1 MMTQGQKDEIEAS
14 LRGFYAN
21 SFFHIYTVG
30 EFNVD
35 ISQIASTRDK
45 GTALHEY
52 THYIQNIGT
61 LWGLYCSMCNYDMIL
76 QFKYEIF
83 NAQEIK
89 RPVTISLTE
98 PLERKKR
105 YVQHGNGT
113 QGYPK
118 WNLNDDEAIDYSL
131 TPVDVNGKR
140 EVQVDV
146 SFTLI
151 DGTKQSVKLGAH
163 IIKESM
169 AAMMQNLLDPNAK
182 HDDVPYNLVF
192 KLATKHFENTSKDI
206 RKLICCCH
214 ASLFSMSPGET
225 LIELLGEAESES
237 QLDGFQLFSRFI
249 HTKEVVTGR
258 GVRKTIL
265 EFFNDMVTGFKSKLS
280 DNLVAPL
287 DYIEAALDRVRL
299 DGQYYPFLSVLY
311 DNDGFSEKAFTDII
325 GYYGVP
331 YVQTQQNGYYFP
343 KGNGGNSDDASMDVL
358 ELIVQEAL
366 YLNFVNKDR
375 MYVCPL
381 YYMCQNSKWEKPE
394 CFDKPWEGS
403 ACSYTVVSDAL
414 GLRGKKIE

>member
-1 MMTQGQKDEIEAS
+1 MTREQRDEIEAS

-35 ISQIASTRDK
+35 VSQIALTKDK

-61 LWGLYCSMCNYDMIL
+61 LWGLYCSMYSYDRIL
-76 QFKYEIF
+76 QFKHEIV
-83 NAQEIK
+83 NSQEIK
-89 RPVTISLTE
+89 RPVTIPLTE
-98 PLERKKR
+98 SLVRKR
-105 YVQHGNGT
+105 NYVKHGNGT
-113 QGYPK
+113 LGYPK
-118 WNLNDDEAIDYSL
+118 WNLKDDEAIDYSL
-131 TPVDVNGKR
+131 IQVDVNGKR

-151 DGTKQSVKLGAH
+151 DGTKQSVQLGAH

-169 AAMMQNLLDPNAK
+169 AAMMQSLLDPSAT
-182 HDDVPYNLVF
+182 HDDVPYNLVY
-192 KLATKHFENTSKDI
+192 KLAAKHFENTSKDM

-225 LIELLGEAESES
+225 LIELLGEAESEP
-237 QLDGFQLFSRFI
+237 QMDGFQLFSRFI

-258 GVRKTIL
+258 GLIKTMF
-265 EFFNDMVTGFKSKLS
+265 EFFNDMVTGFKSKLGY
-280 DNLVAPL
+280 NLVAPL
-287 DYIEAALDRVRL
+287 DYIDVALDRVRL

-311 DNDGFSEKAFTDII
+311 DNGGFSENAFTDII

-331 YVQTQQNGYYFP
+331 YVQTQQNGYYYP
-343 KGNGGNSDDASMDVL
+343 KGDGGKSNDASIDVL

-414 GLRGKKIE
+414 GLRGKNIE